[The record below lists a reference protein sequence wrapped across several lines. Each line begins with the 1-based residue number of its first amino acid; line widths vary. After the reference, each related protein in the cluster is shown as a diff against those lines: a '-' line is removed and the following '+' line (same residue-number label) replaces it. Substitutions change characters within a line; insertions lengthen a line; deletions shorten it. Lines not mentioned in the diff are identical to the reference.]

1 MPYKDPQ
8 KQQEYQERW
17 KANHPEKIRAY
28 GQESEKRETTKET
41 RKQYRQSEAGK
52 ASMSR
57 RQKKYRQAHPDTA
70 ASWPSQTREA
80 KHDRYYRHEHGIT
93 LVEFEARMATQNN
106 LCPIGNHPFG
116 ERGKKNDSPCQDHDH
131 ETGENRLIL
140 CRRHNV
146 GIGYFNES
154 IAELE
159 SAILYLQSFKK
170 TTGELPCPTLL
181 PSAGKSQEPS
191 N

>member
-8 KQQEYQERW
+8 
-17 KANHPEKIRAY
+17 
-28 GQESEKRETTKET
+28 
-41 RKQYRQSEAGK
+41 SEAAK
-52 ASMSR
+52 ASNKR
-57 RQKKYRQAHPDTA
+57 RRERYQGTEKSNARYKKYHDAHPNL
-70 ASWPSQTREA
+70 SRENWY
-80 KHDRYYRHEHGIT
+80 KGQYDVT
-93 LVEFEARMATQNN
+93 LDEFEAQIVKQNN

-170 TTGELPCPTLL
+170 ETGEIPCPTH
-181 PSAGKSQEPS
+181 PQFAGKSQEPS